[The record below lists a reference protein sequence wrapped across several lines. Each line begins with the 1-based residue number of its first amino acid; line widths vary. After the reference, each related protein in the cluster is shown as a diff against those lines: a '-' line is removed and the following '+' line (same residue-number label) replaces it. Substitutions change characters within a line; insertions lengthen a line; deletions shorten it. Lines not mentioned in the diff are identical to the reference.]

1 MEGEYTRIVTVFKK
15 SNEHESERNASENE
29 EETRIVK
36 VTEESEAEMK
46 PDEEVL
52 SEGLI
57 KQFYGLNLSIS
68 DNDEEDCHTPSEH
81 KSSEGQPRMTVKQ
94 QASEGEVTM
103 TTGKKT
109 KYDQGEP
116 PHRTLSRGC

>member
-46 PDEEVL
+46 PDEVVL
-52 SEGLI
+52 SEELI

-81 KSSEGQPRMTVKQ
+81 QSSEGEPKVD
-94 QASEGEVTM
+94 GE
-103 TTGKKT
+103 TTGIRGA
-109 KYDQGEP
+109 YDQGES